1 MIGKNRTRGG
11 GGAHGLRVLGRRGVS
26 GVSLALL
33 AAVALGI
40 AAGTDGHAF
49 RGAGPARTAAS
60 ACASV
65 QGQVARPAAVPAA
78 VLPPETVL
86 GSVERMDPGI
96 TIVRGVVGQSFQ
108 DAVDFF
114 VRLPAAGYRLSDGDA
129 EATEAESRFA
139 GRGLSGKWKV
149 NGIVGCPGAVRLA
162 LYVKPD

>member
-1 MIGKNRTRGG
+1 M
-11 GGAHGLRVLGRRGVS
+11 RVLGRRGVS

-40 AAGTDGHAF
+40 AARTDGHAF
-49 RGAGPARTAAS
+49 RGAGPART
-60 ACASV
+60 CASV